1 MAWEIIQDFFFLL
14 LFEKKN
20 DSELHMHFTQ
30 LKKKELKPK
39 QSTIGLFKHVIVL
52 INLHKEK

>member
-1 MAWEIIQDFFFLL
+1 
-14 LFEKKN
+14 
-20 DSELHMHFTQ
+20 MHFTQ
-30 LKKKELKPK
+30 LKKKEQLKPK